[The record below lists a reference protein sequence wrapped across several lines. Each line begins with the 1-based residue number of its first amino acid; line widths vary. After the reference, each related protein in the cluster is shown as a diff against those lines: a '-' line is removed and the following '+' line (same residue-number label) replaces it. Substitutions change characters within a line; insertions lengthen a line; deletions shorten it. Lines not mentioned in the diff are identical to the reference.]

1 MIQQLVEPVKKLDYR
16 TLCESLIR
24 TFGMSEPVK
33 WDSSLSAPQQ
43 QQLFGGEL
51 LRIIADHPTLAQQ
64 HDIRALCWPKG
75 TVSQLLFLFVC
86 LNDDKLPKAQI
97 ERITRRFVGG
107 LEAERYTVWF
117 FGNPSQTMLKVV
129 LAGREGKK
137 AVCKTLTLEA
147 GQWYKTYDFILD
159 TVAKVNAVPD
169 QRDMFAVSEPS
180 VLWKA
185 IWQAFDISIV
195 NKNFYR
201 DIKAAFDSL
210 LTSLSNCKGILTR
223 PEQRA
228 QFAVRLLGRLIFCWF
243 LKKKGIV
250 GCDALSSATVK
261 DSVNYYHELLEPLFF
276 DVFNTPENTRKTGL
290 PASIAT
296 LRFLNGGLF
305 EPQTDDCQGNYQ
317 LLIPNDWFAGFFGD
331 TMERYNFT
339 VDENSASN
347 AEIAIDPEMLG
358 RIFENLLAEQN
369 PETGASA
376 RKQTG
381 SFYTPREVVD
391 YMVEESLIAYL
402 GAEYADFIH
411 TGDTDKLSAE
421 VRLHQIEK
429 LSRLKTIDLAAGS
442 GAFPIGMLQKVVMLK
457 LALNP
462 KAAPYDLKLETIEN
476 SIYGVDIQ
484 PMAIELSRL
493 RCWLSLI
500 VDEEP
505 DKVQPLPNLDFK
517 FVCADSLID
526 LGYKAFREQCEK
538 KHGFLFLQEFEEK
551 INELKRIRHDY
562 FDTTHNHNRKQQ
574 LKQEFLKVQDEIF
587 KISLDLVKQKLIGS
601 EFTNRIT
608 GWNPFDDSKAAPFF
622 SPAWMFGI
630 EDGFDISIGNPPYFN
645 ISTVSKETY
654 DYLAAN
660 YKAIHTGYN
669 DILYYF
675 IYRGIECLNSN
686 GCCALITSNYY
697 LGNEYAKKL
706 RKYLKTHIEKIV
718 NFKDQMVFDEASIHT
733 CISISSKAAT
743 SQNVIFFEAVNDD
756 KISSSD
762 IEAKLQSVEIER
774 TYLNEDWLI
783 ADDSASIIIG
793 KLSKESIQLGD
804 ISTIEKG
811 STSGKNNVFTISSD
825 HAITL
830 KIEKEILRKNVKNGD
845 IDRYSIRN
853 RGNYLIYVDNH
864 TEIDGLPNALSY
876 LKSHKEALQ
885 ARNEVAAGLYPW
897 YRLERPR
904 NKALFD
910 AKEKIVVPYRAENN
924 RFAYDDVQYFNDGGD
939 IRAIIINDKKFNIKY
954 VLAILNSK
962 LMDWYYGFIGKPK
975 GKAREYFNKPLAL
988 IPIKKISETDQKTF
1002 IALIDKILDAKQ
1014 RGGEETSSYEAEIDR
1029 LVYALYGL
1037 TGEEIAVVEGK

>member
-1 MIQQLVEPVKKLDYR
+1 MIQQLVEPLAKLDYR

-33 WDSSLSAPQQ
+33 WDSSLPATQQ

-75 TVSQLLFLFVC
+75 TVSQLLFLFVR
-86 LNDDKLPKAQI
+86 LNDDKLPKSQI

-117 FGNPSQTMLKVV
+117 FGNPSQNMLKVV

-159 TVAKVNAVPD
+159 SVGAIPTGRPGVNGNNGGNFGKGEPLASPLRSV
-169 QRDMFAVSEPS
+169 EPS

-201 DIKAAFDSL
+201 DIKVAFDSL
-210 LTSLSNCKGILTR
+210 IASLSNCKGILTR

-250 GCDALSSATVK
+250 GSNALSSATVK

-276 DVFNTPENTRKTGL
+276 DVFNTPLTARKSGL
-290 PASIAT
+290 PASIAG

-305 EPQTDDCQGNYQ
+305 EPQTDDCQGNFQ
-317 LLIPNDWFAGFFGD
+317 LLVPNDWFAGFFGD

-339 VDENSASN
+339 VDENSATN

-381 SFYTPREVVD
+381 SFYTPREIVD

-402 GAEYADFIH
+402 GSECADFIH
-411 TGDTDKLSAE
+411 AGELPTDLKPRSTEL
-421 VRLHQIEK
+421 LEK
-429 LSRLKTIDLAAGS
+429 LNRLKTIDLAAGS
-442 GAFPIGMLQKVVMLK
+442 GAFPIGMLQKVAMLK
-457 LALNP
+457 QALNP
-462 KAAPYDLKLETIEN
+462 KASPYDLKLETIEN

-505 DKVQPLPNLDFK
+505 DTVQPLPNLDFK

-526 LGYKAFREQCEK
+526 LGYKAFLEQCTK
-538 KHGFLFLQEFEEK
+538 RHGFLFLGDFEDK
-551 INELKRIRHDY
+551 MKELKKIRHDY
-562 FDTTHNHNRKQQ
+562 FDSAHNHNHKQQ
-574 LKQEFLKVQDEIF
+574 LKLRFLAVQNEIL
-587 KISLDLVKQKLIGS
+587 KISLDLVKQKLISS

-622 SPAWMFGI
+622 SPVWMFGV
-630 EDGFDISIGNPPYFN
+630 EEGFDISIGNPPYVRKIDKELKKYLNANYKTASYQVDLYVAFIELSTEVMKQN
-645 ISTVSKETY
+645 GVISLITPNSWLKNLMMQKLRSYLLERATVLVLAPNIEAAFDAGVTTSVLVAQKCKAMSGSQMNIMTYNKGLFEESHKVVQEYFLTTPNNVFEVEARGPILSIIEKIRVGEKIVSDLFDVSRGINPYDALTGQTQDIIKSRAYHTKYAKDESFVPELKGKHVSPFEYIWDEKHFISYGNWLAAPREPKYFSGERIIFREILGERLVCTIIREDFKIDRSLYIALPKTGSPVTVEFTLGLLASKLFSFYFRNASNEFDKLFPKIRVAEFKALPIKLCDKNQQSKISTV
-654 DYLAAN
+654 
-660 YKAIHTGYN
+660 
-669 DILYYF
+669 
-675 IYRGIECLNSN
+675 
-686 GCCALITSNYY
+686 
-697 LGNEYAKKL
+697 
-706 RKYLKTHIEKIV
+706 V
-718 NFKDQMVFDEASIHT
+718 NK
-733 CISISSKAAT
+733 
-743 SQNVIFFEAVNDD
+743 
-756 KISSSD
+756 
-762 IEAKLQSVEIER
+762 
-774 TYLNEDWLI
+774 
-783 ADDSASIIIG
+783 
-793 KLSKESIQLGD
+793 
-804 ISTIEKG
+804 
-811 STSGKNNVFTISSD
+811 
-825 HAITL
+825 
-830 KIEKEILRKNVKNGD
+830 
-845 IDRYSIRN
+845 
-853 RGNYLIYVDNH
+853 
-864 TEIDGLPNALSY
+864 
-876 LKSHKEALQ
+876 
-885 ARNEVAAGLYPW
+885 
-897 YRLERPR
+897 
-904 NKALFD
+904 
-910 AKEKIVVPYRAENN
+910 
-924 RFAYDDVQYFNDGGD
+924 
-939 IRAIIINDKKFNIKY
+939 
-954 VLAILNSK
+954 ILNK
-962 LMDWYYGFIGKPK
+962 K
-975 GKAREYFNKPLAL
+975 REEPG
-988 IPIKKISETDQKTF
+988 TKTTG
-1002 IALIDKILDAKQ
+1002 L
-1014 RGGEETSSYEAEIDR
+1014 EAELDS

-1037 TGEEIAVVEGK
+1037 TDEEIAVVEGK